1 MKKSFFAI
9 LFLVSIMSFS
19 QTQTKRYNSMTK
31 RYEYF
36 DSRGNMIGYE
46 FYNTMTRQWEYY
58 ETKSQ
63 NSYQEPAKVDL
74 SPTLNALSILQD
86 RYDNNVQ
93 QVQNNINNLSNKI
106 DELNVTDSEKEQI
119 RNAFAKLI
127 AENLSGQRFNY
138 SSASE
143 TNRIINWLYESTNK
157 IIKNVTSQ
165 HKNVTSQYKSN
176 VYTNSSEIDYWENFY
191 NKKISV
197 DYISIFDKNGR
208 FVKRDN
214 IRYDSYVIIGN
225 NTIEFKRADGSL
237 LYRNFLDKKYNEK
250 KKGYDISTNEGKVF
264 IDQIL
269 TYVDF
274 FNNDG
279 SNYTYW
285 LKK

>member
-46 FYNTMTRQWEYY
+46 FYNAMTRQWEYY

-63 NSYQEPAKVDL
+63 NSYQKPAKVDL

-279 SNYTYW
+279 SYYTYW